1 MAELIEDSPDEVM
14 CSCSGTTR
22 GLIEMLVKQGKDLDA
37 ISRYSGALTGCG
49 GCEWDIGELVK
60 ELERKELEIK
70 AAAADSP
77 PISDQANPDQISP
90 NQVSPDQ
97 ADPD

>member
-1 MAELIEDSPDEVM
+1 MSEENDESPHEVL

-22 GLIEMLVKQGKDLDA
+22 GMIQAMVRQGKDLDA

-60 ELERKELEIK
+60 ALMAEQ
-70 AAAADSP
+70 P
-77 PISDQANPDQISP
+77 PNPGQAE
-90 NQVSPDQ
+90 
-97 ADPD
+97 

>member
-1 MAELIEDSPDEVM
+1 MADLIEDSPDEVL

-22 GLIEMLVKQGKDLDA
+22 GMIQDLVRQGKDLEA

-60 ELERKELEIK
+60 ALEQAQSEIAPS
-70 AAAADSP
+70 AAVVP
-77 PISDQANPDQISP
+77 PTPESNA
-90 NQVSPDQ
+90 
-97 ADPD
+97 

>member
-1 MAELIEDSPDEVM
+1 MAELKQDSPDEVL

-22 GLIEMLVKQGKDLDA
+22 GMIQELVRQGKDLNA

-60 ELERKELEIK
+60 ALLAKSTATST
-70 AAAADSP
+70 AAP
-77 PISDQANPDQISP
+77 PLAPDQP
-90 NQVSPDQ
+90 E
-97 ADPD
+97 

>member
-1 MAELIEDSPDEVM
+1 MSEENDESPNEVI

-22 GLIEMLVKQGKDLDA
+22 GMIQAMVRQGKDLDA

-60 ELERKELEIK
+60 ALMTESQP
-70 AAAADSP
+70 A
-77 PISDQANPDQISP
+77 SDQSD
-90 NQVSPDQ
+90 
-97 ADPD
+97 